1 MNSESSSKSSKAN
14 KIWIVGAFLG
24 VIVILALVGTRL
36 FQQDHAGV
44 ALGEKP
50 KDFTLVTFSGETI
63 DTSELRDQV
72 VLINFWSSWCTTCE
86 DEARLLE
93 EAWQF
98 YKANGTDDIAF
109 LGVTYMDT
117 EPASRA
123 FIEEYSMTYPNGPDL
138 QGAISGIYQVNT
150 VPETYILDQEGNLR
164 YVKFG
169 PFISID
175 EIVIAIESVK

>member
-1 MNSESSSKSSKAN
+1 MG
-14 KIWIVGAFLG
+14 VFLG
-24 VIVILALVGTRL
+24 VIIVLTLVGIRL
-36 FQQDHAGV
+36 FQQDDAAV

-63 DTSELRDQV
+63 NTTELRDQFI
-72 VLINFWSSWCTTCE
+72 LINFWSSWCSTCD

-98 YKANGTDDIAF
+98 FKANGTDDIAF

-123 FIEEYSMTYPNGPDL
+123 FIEEYGMTYPNGPDL

-150 VPETYILDQEGNLR
+150 VPETYILDQEGILR

-169 PFISID
+169 PFISLN
-175 EIVIAIESVK
+175 EIVSAIESVK

>member
-1 MNSESSSKSSKAN
+1 M
-14 KIWIVGAFLG
+14 GAFLT
-24 VIVILALVGTRL
+24 VILILVLIGFRL
-36 FQQDHAGV
+36 FQQDHEAV
-44 ALGEKP
+44 ALGETP

-63 DTSELRDQV
+63 HTTDLKDQV
-72 VLINFWSSWCTTCE
+72 VLINFWSSWCTTCD

-98 YKANGTDDIAF
+98 YNASGTDNIAF

-117 EPASRA
+117 EPASLA
-123 FIEEYSMTYPNGPDL
+123 FIVEYGMTYPNGPDL

-150 VPETYILDQEGNLR
+150 VPETYILDQEGFLR

-169 PFISID
+169 PFISVD
-175 EIVIAIESVK
+175 EIIHAIESVKQEGLIE